1 MILLRVFALFA
12 AGLGAAA
19 QFGKISV
26 LFPAWAAAY
35 PEAGA
40 TLGFL
45 LSLISLIGVILG
57 LVAGMV
63 VARVGFRRM
72 MIAALLL
79 GAALSAVQSLM
90 LPLPAM
96 LVLRAVEG
104 LSHLAIVVAA
114 PTLMAEI
121 TDDKA
126 RPLAMSLWGTY
137 FGVAFALYAVIGPSL
152 LALGGLPVVLLSHAA
167 YMVMLA
173 GVLFLTLPDD
183 RQLRAG
189 AIAHPAQRLR
199 LGTVLR
205 RHAQAYA
212 SPFVAAP
219 ALGFLF
225 YTATFVAIL
234 TVLPPYLPEA
244 TRDGLMTVLPVAG
257 IITGLTLG
265 AALLRL
271 VPAVPVAICGFLA
284 AAACALLTGL
294 LPGASWPPVLLF
306 CALGFVQ
313 GSSFAS
319 IPQINHDPADRALAN
334 GALAQMGNLGNFI
347 GTPILLAMTGAMGLT
362 GLVIFAVVAYCG
374 GAALHLGAARMRKR
388 NVLA

>member
-35 PEAGA
+35 PDSGAG
-40 TLGFL
+40 LGFL
-45 LSLISLIGVILG
+45 LSMISLIGVVLG

-79 GAALSAVQSLM
+79 GAALSAVESLM
-90 LPLPAM
+90 LPLPVM
-96 LVLRAVEG
+96 LVLRGIEG

-121 TDDKA
+121 TDDKS

-137 FGVAFALYAVIGPSL
+137 FGVAFALYALIGPAL
-152 LALGGLPVVLLSHAA
+152 LSFGGLPVVLMSHAA
-167 YMVMLA
+167 YMVVLA
-173 GVLFLTLPDD
+173 GVLFMTLPDD
-183 RQLRAG
+183 RLPRDG
-189 AIAHPAQRLR
+189 AVAHPAQRLG
-199 LGTVLR
+199 LGMILR
-205 RHAQAYA
+205 RHVQAYT
-212 SPFVAAP
+212 SPHVAAP
-219 ALGFLF
+219 ALGFVC

-234 TVLPPYLPEA
+234 TVLPPFLPDA
-244 TRDGLMTVLPVAG
+244 TRDGLVTVLPVAG
-257 IITGLTLG
+257 IVTGLTLG
-265 AALLRL
+265 ALCLRL

-284 AAACALLTGL
+284 AATCALLMGV

-362 GLVIFAVVAYCG
+362 GLVIFGVVAYCG
-374 GAALHLGAARMRKR
+374 GAAVHLSAARMRAR
-388 NVLA
+388 TALA